1 MFQQDEIYIKMALF
15 SEVSTF
21 WTILNDEP
29 VKDKIKAF
37 SKRNKAEAL
46 MAFDFSTLYTKIPYN
61 KLLKQTILFH
71 IKRKAFKKAVKYLL
85 DN

>member
-1 MFQQDEIYIKMALF
+1 MALF

-37 SKRNKAEAL
+37 SKRKKEGVL

-61 KLLKQTILFH
+61 KILKQTILFH
-71 IKRKAFKKAVKYLL
+71 IKKNALKKAVRYLL